1 MEYIFSGF
9 LLLRY
14 SIIKPNLSSMNA
26 TSAWLLTAK
35 SMLNANEPNAA
46 FERQAVGYS
55 FKVVLTGDACWLI
68 VSWSNGCRIAFR
80 MAYSPDSQLDLQKI
94 DEQDLQIVFHFSCLI
109 GYYETVLELP
119 KDESLVIR
127 LTTTLTPH
135 VPLLFP
141 FWPRDIVLLGETG
154 NDSLAGGE
162 INVSQ
167 VGTRSGQLYF
177 NITEPKVGSVF
188 YLQNLTAL
196 ADYNQDTETSAGNT
210 VGGEWPEIGFALPP
224 TQKNKPLQQGKS
236 YTISDAFIALSDEV
250 PFSEAAIIR
259 QFLDML
265 AAIYLRLPLPWT
277 TYNDWTG
284 TLKNG
289 LKDLQESPGC
299 WSQVNGNQY
308 FNAYVCDYQT
318 PPEIMVQLAILLPLL
333 DYVEWND
340 AQLDVMKKIKD
351 GLLPFYNDELK
362 TIMRWHPKALHL
374 LKGNEEH
381 KKPMVMDSWYLQ
393 HPMLN
398 LSRLALKGD
407 KSAKKLFLNSL
418 EFVIKVAHE
427 FDYNWP
433 VFYQMDT
440 LKVIKAETQEGKGG
454 EKDVPGLYAHV
465 LLQAWELTGDKR
477 YLAEAEKAALK
488 LKGLGF
494 DVFYQANNTAF
505 AAGALLRL
513 FKITGKDVYK
523 ELSYMCLASIFKNVK
538 LWDCNYGFGKNFPSF
553 FALFPLNDAPYT
565 AAYEEEEV
573 FCAFHDY
580 LRHAEGLDILPSV
593 RLLMAEYIRYLV
605 ERAVYYYPPML
616 PKEMLSAEVKTG
628 EVDSTLWI
636 ALEDMHD
643 GWEKSG
649 LVGQE
654 VYGAGNAFGI
664 LPRHYMQVED
674 ESFMICTDYPT
685 YGFSAKKQKPVNFQ
699 LAGDARLQA
708 RLMIIKTDKKRP
720 PEFEIKLHGHKEK
733 LKGKKTKEG
742 HLEFTVPG
750 ASIIHIT
757 WK

>member
-1 MEYIFSGF
+1 MTM
-9 LLLRY
+9 
-14 SIIKPNLSSMNA
+14 KPI
-26 TSAWLLTAK
+26 SAWLLTANAK
-35 SMLNANEPNAA
+35 LNDPAIASI
-46 FERQAVGYS
+46 FERQVNDYS
-55 FKVVLTGDACWLI
+55 LRIQLAGDSCWLVACWPRG
-68 VSWSNGCRIAFR
+68 SRIAFR
-80 MAYSPDSQLDLQKI
+80 MAYSPDDHLELIMI
-94 DEQDLQIVFHFSCLI
+94 DEKDNLITFSFTCLT
-109 GYYETVLELP
+109 GSYKAVLELP
-119 KDESLVIR
+119 RDENAVIR

-135 VPLLFP
+135 EALLFP
-141 FWPRDIVLLGETG
+141 YWPRDIVALGAAG
-154 NDSLAGGE
+154 SSVLAEGE
-162 INVSQ
+162 VKASQ

-177 NITEPKVGSVF
+177 TLTRPKAGSVF

-196 ADYNQDTETSAGNT
+196 ADYNQETETSAGDT
-210 VGGEWPEIGFALPP
+210 VGGEWPDIGFALPP
-224 TQKNKPLQQGKS
+224 TIKNKPLQAGKS
-236 YTISDAFIALSDEV
+236 YVLSDAFIALSDEV
-250 PFSEAAIIR
+250 PADEPAMIR
-259 QFLDML
+259 QYLDLL
-265 AAIYLRLPLPWT
+265 AAIYLRLPLPPTNYTEWPEI
-277 TYNDWTG
+277 
-284 TLKNG
+284 LKKG
-289 LKDLQESPGC
+289 LADLQDSPGC
-299 WSQVNGNQY
+299 WSQVDGNHY

-351 GLLPFYNDELK
+351 GLPPFYNEELK
-362 TIMRWHPKALHL
+362 TIMRWHPKALDKL
-374 LKGNEEH
+374 NGEEEH
-381 KKPMVMDSWYLQ
+381 KKPLVMDSWYLQ

-407 KSAKKLFLNSL
+407 KEAKKLFLDSL
-418 EFVIKVAHE
+418 EFVIKVAHQ
-427 FDYNWP
+427 FNYNWP

-440 LKVIKAETQEGKGG
+440 LEVIKAETQPGKGG

-505 AAGALLRL
+505 SAGALLRL
-513 FKITGKDVYK
+513 FKITKKEVYK
-523 ELSYMCLASIFKNVK
+523 ELSYLCLAGVFKNVR
-538 LWDCNYGFGKNFPSF
+538 LWDCNYGYGKHFPSF

-580 LRHAEGLDILPSV
+580 LRHAEGVEILASL

-605 ERAVYYYPPML
+605 DRAVYYYPPML
-616 PKEMLSAEVKTG
+616 PKEMLSEEVKTG
-628 EVDSTLWI
+628 EVDANLWI

-664 LPRHYMQVED
+664 LPRHYMQVEG

-685 YGFSAKKQKPVNFQ
+685 YGFSPMKHHPAKFK
-699 LAGDARLQA
+699 LAGDTQLQC
-708 RLMIIKTDKKRP
+708 RLMLVKTDKGKM
-720 PEFEIKLHGHKEK
+720 PEFSVTLNSSKEPA
-733 LKGKKTKEG
+733 KGRKTKEG
-742 HLEFTVPG
+742 HLEFSIPG
-750 ASIIHIT
+750 DSQVYIN
-757 WK
+757 WKTI